1 MVDDI
6 RPTPPG
12 RRADDENKKGI
23 EQQFPGIKPDTPEK
37 PEDIA
42 LITNDSGAIRASAKH
57 KYQPPKDEDAKPDNN
72 PASDKSWKDKFFQRG
87 LTLWPHT
94 EKQKKIGVA
103 IIAVVL
109 VFGSITAYALNK
121 ILKKPFEISSSE
133 IVFEPKTTSPSR
145 LTGVEISNKL
155 NKRHVTSIQIENSPD
170 ARPQSGLYDAGV
182 VFEAIAEG
190 GITRFNALFLE
201 TRPDYLGPIRS
212 VRPYYVD
219 LMLPFDPSFV
229 HAGGSGAGLAKVK
242 RLHVKDIDHG
252 ANADAFQ
259 RISSRYAPHNLYSSM
274 NALDKV
280 SKRRGYN
287 KSTFES
293 WPRERREMPADK
305 ITAGKI
311 NFYISGPLYD
321 VQYNYDK
328 KSNSYA
334 RMMAGRPHM
343 DEKAK
348 KQIKPKV
355 VIALIM
361 DYHQNGIYSVY
372 KTTGSGTMFVFQ
384 NGEVIKG
391 KWKKSGPK
399 KPFKFVAKDGEAI
412 RLNPGQTWVTLLKNT
427 GEVKY
432 SP

>member
-12 RRADDENKKGI
+12 RRADDENKKGV
-23 EQQFPGIKPDTPEK
+23 EQQFPGIKPDPPEK

-42 LITNDSGAIRASAKH
+42 LITNDTGAIRASARH
-57 KYQPPKDEDAKPDNN
+57 KYQPPKDERPKDDKKP
-72 PASDKSWKDKFFQRG
+72 SGGKSWKDKFFQRG

-94 EKQKKIGVA
+94 EKQKKIGIA

-121 ILKKPFEISSSE
+121 VLKKPFEISNSE
-133 IVFEPKTTSPSR
+133 IIFEPKKTVPSR
-145 LTGVEISNKL
+145 LTGVEISKKL

-201 TRPDYLGPIRS
+201 TRPDYIGPIRS

-229 HAGGSGAGLAKVK
+229 HAGGSAQGLERVK
-242 RLHVKDIDHG
+242 RLHVKDIDYG
-252 ANADAFQ
+252 ANADAF
-259 RISSRYAPHNLYSSM
+259 RRVSSRYAPHNLYSSM
-274 NALDKV
+274 NALDRV
-280 SKRRGYN
+280 SNRRGYK
-287 KSTFES
+287 KSIFEG
-293 WPRERREMPADK
+293 WPRVKREAPANK
-305 ITAGKI
+305 VTAGDI
-311 NFYISGPLYD
+311 NFSISGPLYD
-321 VQYNYDK
+321 VEYKYDK
-328 KSNSYA
+328 DSNSYK
-334 RMMAGRPHM
+334 RFMGGGPHM

-355 VIALIM
+355 VIAVVM
-361 DYHQNGIYSVY
+361 QYSNQGIYSVY
-372 KTTGSGTMFVFQ
+372 KMKGSGKAFIFQ

-391 KWKKSGPK
+391 TWKKAGPSHL
-399 KPFKFVAKDGEAI
+399 FKFMTKKGEII
-412 RLNPGQTWVTLLKNT
+412 RLNPGQTWVTLLRST

>member
-6 RPTPPG
+6 RPQPAK
-12 RRADDENKKGI
+12 READDENKKGAS
-23 EQQFPGIKPDTPEK
+23 EQFPGIKPDPLESSS
-37 PEDIA
+37 DIS
-42 LITNDSGAIRASAKH
+42 LIDNDSGAIRAPLK
-57 KYQPPKDEDAKPDNN
+57 KYQPPQSKNHEKP
-72 PASDKSWKDKFFQRG
+72 KSWKDKFFSRG
-87 LTLWPHT
+87 LTIWPHT
-94 EKQKKIGVA
+94 EKQKKIGLA
-103 IIAVVL
+103 IIAVLL
-109 VFGSITAYALNK
+109 VFGSVTAYALNK
-121 ILKKPFEISSSE
+121 ILKRPFEISNST
-133 IVFEPKTTSPSR
+133 IVFEPKSTSPSR
-145 LTGVEISNKL
+145 LTGVEIPNKL
-155 NKRHVTSIQIENSPD
+155 NKHHVTSIQIENSPD
-170 ARPQSGLYDAGV
+170 ARPQSGLYDAGI

-201 TRPDYLGPIRS
+201 TKPVYIGPIRS

-229 HAGGSGAGLAKVK
+229 HAGGSAQGLAKVRK
-242 RLHVKDIDHG
+242 LKVKDIDHG

-274 NALDKV
+274 GALDKV

-287 KSTFES
+287 KSTFTS
-293 WPRERREMPADK
+293 WPRLIREAPADK
-305 ITAGKI
+305 VTAGQI

-328 KSNSYA
+328 DSNSYK
-334 RMMAGRPHM
+334 RRMAGQPHM

-361 DYHQNGIYSVY
+361 KFHQNGIYSVY
-372 KTTGSGTMFVFQ
+372 KTTGSGQMFVFQ

-391 KWKKSGPK
+391 KWKKSGSRQQ
-399 KPFKFVAKDGEAI
+399 FKFTDNKGRTI
-412 RLNPGQTWVTLLKNT
+412 RLNPGQTWVTLLKSS
-427 GEVKY
+427 GEVKF

>member
-6 RPTPPG
+6 RPRPKPP
-12 RRADDENKKGI
+12 ADDENKEGAS
-23 EQQFPGIKPDTPEK
+23 EQFPGITPDPPEASG
-37 PEDIA
+37 DIS
-42 LITNDSGAIRASAKH
+42 LVNDDNGGIQAASTRH
-57 KYQPPKDEDAKPDNN
+57 RYQPPKDDKKP
-72 PASDKSWKDKFFQRG
+72 DKSWKEKFFSRG
-87 LTLWPHT
+87 LTVWPHT
-94 EKQKKIGVA
+94 DKQKKIGIAIVA
-103 IIAVVL
+103 VLL

-133 IVFEPKTTSPSR
+133 IIFEPSSTSPSR

-155 NKRHVTSIQIENSPD
+155 NKRHVTSVQIENSPE

-201 TRPDYLGPIRS
+201 SRPGHIGPIRS

-229 HAGGSGAGLAKVK
+229 HAGGSAQGLAKVRSLK
-242 RLHVKDIDHG
+242 VKDIDHG

-259 RISSRYAPHNLYSSM
+259 RVSSRFAPHNLYSSM
-274 NALDKV
+274 DALDRV

-287 KSTFES
+287 KSNFVS
-293 WPRERREMPADK
+293 WSRVTREMPAEK
-305 ITAGKI
+305 VTAGKI
-311 NFYISGPLYD
+311 NFSISGPLYD

-328 KSNSYA
+328 KANSYE
-334 RMMAGRPHM
+334 RIMGGKPHT

-348 KQIKPKV
+348 KQIEPKV

-361 DYHQNGIYSVY
+361 DYRQAGIYSIY
-372 KTTGSGTMFVFQ
+372 KTRGAGKMFVFQ

-391 KWKKSGPK
+391 KWKKSGSK
-399 KPFKFVAKDGEAI
+399 KQFRFTDRKGQTI
-412 RLNPGQTWVTLLKNT
+412 RLNPGQTWVTLLKNS
-427 GEVKY
+427 GAVNY

>member
-23 EQQFPGIKPDTPEK
+23 EQQFPGIKPDPPEK

-42 LITNDSGAIRASAKH
+42 LITNNSGAIRPPSK
-57 KYQPPKDEDAKPDNN
+57 KYQPPKDNKKGDEKPI
-72 PASDKSWKDKFFQRG
+72 AGKSWKDKFLQRG

-94 EKQKKIGVA
+94 DKQKKIGVA

-109 VFGSITAYALNK
+109 VFGSISAYALNK
-121 ILKKPFEISSSE
+121 ILKRPFEISNSE
-133 IVFEPKTTSPSR
+133 IIIKPKSTSPSR
-145 LTGVEISNKL
+145 LTGVEIPNKL

-201 TRPDYLGPIRS
+201 TRPNYIGPIRS

-229 HAGGSGAGLAKVK
+229 HAGGSGAGLAKVA
-242 RLHVKDIDHG
+242 RLKVKDIDHG
-252 ANADAFQ
+252 ANGDAFQ

-274 NALDKV
+274 AALDRV

-287 KSTFES
+287 KSKFES
-293 WPRERREMPADK
+293 WLRERREMPADK
-305 ITAGKI
+305 VTAGKI

-328 KSNSYA
+328 KTNSYA
-334 RMMAGRPHM
+334 RIMAGRPHM

-361 DYHQNGIYSVY
+361 QYHQSGLYSVY
-372 KTTGSGTMFVFQ
+372 KTKGSGKMYVFQ

-391 KWKKSGPK
+391 RWKKSGPRGQ
-399 KPFKFVAKDGEAI
+399 FKFLAKNGEAI

>member
-6 RPTPPG
+6 RPRPKPPE
-12 RRADDENKKGI
+12 DEENKQGTN
-23 EQQFPGIKPDTPEK
+23 EQFPGIKPDPQ
-37 PEDIA
+37 EDPRDIS
-42 LITNDSGAIRASAKH
+42 LIDNSLGGIQVPSSRH
-57 KYQPPKDEDAKPDNN
+57 KYQPPEGNKKPG
-72 PASDKSWKDKFFQRG
+72 KGWKEKFFSRG
-87 LTLWPHT
+87 LSVWPHT
-94 EKQKKIGVA
+94 DKQKKIGIAIVA
-103 IIAVVL
+103 VL
-109 VFGSITAYALNK
+109 LVLGSVTGYALNK
-121 ILKKPFEISSSE
+121 ILKKPFEIGSTE
-133 IVFEPKTTSPSR
+133 ISFEPKTTSPSR
-145 LTGVEISNKL
+145 LTGVEIPNKL

-201 TRPDYLGPIRS
+201 SKPSYIGPIRS
-212 VRPYYVD
+212 VRPYYVE

-229 HAGGSGAGLAKVK
+229 HAGGSGDGLALVS
-242 RLHVKDIDHG
+242 RLKVKDIDHG

-259 RISSRYAPHNLYSSM
+259 RISSRFAPHNLYSSM
-274 NALDKV
+274 DALDRV
-280 SKRRGYN
+280 SKRRGYT
-287 KSTFES
+287 KSTFDS
-293 WPRERREMPADK
+293 WPRERREMPAEK
-305 ITAGKI
+305 VTAGKI
-311 NFYISGPLYD
+311 NFSISGPLYD

-328 KSNSYA
+328 KSNSYG
-334 RMMAGRPHM
+334 RIMAGKPHT

-361 DYHQNGIYSVY
+361 DYRQNGIYSVY
-372 KTTGSGTMFVFQ
+372 KTKGSGQMFVFQ

-391 KWKKSGPK
+391 TWKKSGPK
-399 KPFKFVAKDGEAI
+399 SQFKFTDKNGEII
-412 RLNPGQTWVTLLKNT
+412 RLNPGQTWVTLLKNP

>member
-6 RPTPPG
+6 RPRPNTPG
-12 RRADDENKKGI
+12 ADDENKKGP
-23 EQQFPGIKPDTPEK
+23 EQQFPGIKPDPQEE
-37 PEDIA
+37 PADIS
-42 LITNDSGAIRASAKH
+42 LINDNNGGIQAASKL
-57 KYQPPKDEDAKPDNN
+57 KYQPPKN
-72 PASDKSWKDKFFQRG
+72 DKKTPKTWKDKFFSRG

-94 EKQKKIGVA
+94 EKQKKIG
-103 IIAVVL
+103 IAVIALLL
-109 VFGSITAYALNK
+109 VFGSITVYALNK
-121 ILKKPFEISSSE
+121 ALQKPFEISNSS
-133 IVFEPKTTSPSR
+133 IVREPKSTEPSR
-145 LTGVEISNKL
+145 LTGVEISKKL

-201 TRPDYLGPIRS
+201 ATPDYIGPIRS

-229 HAGGSGAGLAKVK
+229 HAGGSAQGLSKVR
-242 RLHVKDIDHG
+242 RLKVKDIDHG
-252 ANADAFQ
+252 ANAGAFQ
-259 RISSRYAPHNLYSSM
+259 RVSSRYAPHNLYSSM
-274 NALDKV
+274 DALDKV
-280 SKRRGYN
+280 SKRRGYK

-293 WPRERREMPADK
+293 WPRLTREAPVDK

-311 NFYISGPLYD
+311 NFSISGPLYD

-328 KSNSYA
+328 DSNSYKR
-334 RMMAGRPHM
+334 RMGGQPHM

-361 DYHQNGIYSVY
+361 NYKQQGIYSVY
-372 KTTGSGTMFVFQ
+372 KTTGRGKMFVFQ
-384 NGEVIKG
+384 NGEVIEG
-391 KWKKSGPK
+391 KWSKSGSRDQ
-399 KPFKFVAKDGEAI
+399 FKFSDNNGNII
-412 RLNPGQTWVTLLKNT
+412 RLNPGKTWVTLLKT
-427 GEVKY
+427 PGEVEF
-432 SP
+432 SPLK